1 MILNDDIL
9 KLAQNNNV
17 LIGFDIFPFMCSLT
31 FIFFFI
37 KKLIQDIF
45 GVKFLLFC
53 FQKIKLSAAELLFF
67 LKDDLLSLFG

>member
-1 MILNDDIL
+1 
-9 KLAQNNNV
+9 
-17 LIGFDIFPFMCSLT
+17 MCSLT